1 MGVSLFFASKKICCL
16 LSVVCCLFIIF
27 APMKKVAVVILNY
40 NGKDF
45 LEKFLPNVI
54 ENSSDA
60 AEIIVADNKSTDDS
74 VDFMRKNFPDIRLI
88 LNDFN
93 GGFATGYNLALR
105 QVEADYYVLLNSD
118 IEVTPHW
125 IEPVIDL
132 MESDENIAAC
142 QPKILSYHD
151 KTKFEY
157 AGAAGG
163 YIDKYGY
170 PFCRGRMFQ
179 DLETD
184 NGQYD
189 DVKEVFWATGA
200 CMFVRAELY
209 HKFGG
214 LDDDF
219 FAHMEEIDFCWRMKN
234 LDYKIMYCPDS
245 KIYHIGGGTL
255 PKSSA
260 RKTYLNFRNNLS
272 LLMKN
277 LPHGKVFWT
286 IFYRFFLDWIAAFK
300 FLCDGSFA
308 DFFAVT
314 RAHLSFLR
322 HLPILKKKREKY
334 THKKVSQVYQKNIVF
349 KYFLE
354 KKKLYSALD
363 EKDFS

>member
-1 MGVSLFFASKKICCL
+1 M
-16 LSVVCCLFIIF
+16 SVVCCPLTFIIF
-27 APMKKVAVVILNY
+27 ASMKKVAIVILNY
-40 NGKDF
+40 NGKKF
-45 LEKFLPNVI
+45 LEKFLPIVI
-54 ENSSDA
+54 ENNSDF

-74 VDFMRKNFPDIRLI
+74 VDFMKQNFPNIRLI
-88 LNDFN
+88 VNDFN
-93 GGFATGYNLALR
+93 GGFATGYNVALR

-118 IEVTPHW
+118 IEVTPNW
-125 IEPVIDL
+125 IDPVIEL

-163 YIDKYGY
+163 FIDKYGY

-184 NGQYD
+184 QGQYD
-189 DVKEVFWATGA
+189 DVKEIFWATGA
-200 CMFVRAELY
+200 CMFVRASLY
-209 HKFGG
+209 HELGG

-219 FAHMEEIDFCWRMKN
+219 FAHMEEIDLCWRLKN
-234 LDYKIMYCPDS
+234 AGYKIMYCPDS

-272 LLMKN
+272 LLLKN
-277 LPHGKVFWT
+277 LPKGKVFGT
-286 IFYRFFLDWIAAFK
+286 IFYRFFLDWIAAVK
-300 FLCDGSFA
+300 FLFDGSFA

-314 RAHLSFLR
+314 RAHASFLR
-322 HLPILKKKREKY
+322 QIPALRKKRKKLA
-334 THKKVSQVYQKNIVF
+334 HNKVSQVYQKNIVF

-354 KKKLYSALD
+354 KNRLYSDLNA
-363 EKDFS
+363 KDFS